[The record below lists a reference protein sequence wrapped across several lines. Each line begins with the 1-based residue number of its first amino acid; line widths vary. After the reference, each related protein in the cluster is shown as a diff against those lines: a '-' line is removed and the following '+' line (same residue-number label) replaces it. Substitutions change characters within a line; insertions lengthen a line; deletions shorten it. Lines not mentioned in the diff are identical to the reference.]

1 MKLRIVSF
9 DDEHFGCSTDYFVWM
24 VFTFG
29 SVLLFESKP
38 FPFGDDATH
47 YDHQILLIIHFCSGF
62 LCWGLVYFLINF
74 DG

>member
-29 SVLLFESKP
+29 SVLLFES
-38 FPFGDDATH
+38 
-47 YDHQILLIIHFCSGF
+47 
-62 LCWGLVYFLINF
+62 
-74 DG
+74 